1 MAEEGHSCLNCF
13 RSHRCRDLIILLE
26 CAAGK
31 IGGAYEARSSMF
43 INPVL
48 FRSVTEG
55 QLCLSTALA
64 VNLLVLFRICAAVAH
79 AVALLRRVLLTRAAP
94 FSVLRLL
101 RCFVLF
107 HFCSSGA

>member
-1 MAEEGHSCLNCF
+1 MRLVGLAYLSSALAVN
-13 RSHRCRDLIILLE
+13 LLVLLE
-26 CAAGK
+26 SLRQDQ
-31 IGGAYEARSSMF
+31 ISTQTRNGGCVQRRCLMV

-48 FRSVTEG
+48 CRSVTEE

-64 VNLLVLFRICAAVAH
+64 VNLLVLFRICAAVA
-79 AVALLRRVLLTRAAP
+79 LLRRVLLSRAAP